1 MSQGPAADFDLMNAL
16 DWSNG
21 VATLPGSEIRF
32 RLSEFGT
39 LEIVTDS
46 HTTIAPPKT
55 QNQEKNITSITC
67 VAFKRES
74 KSNSEGKLEEME
86 KKETAGE
93 GESMPPP
100 IEEQSNTSSPL
111 TVPTAPVTSTE
122 SERPQRLRKKRKL
135 LLDSGDEEDFIDE
148 EEDKVRV
155 HHKGRKPSKQTKS
168 APTAKKK
175 SWNWVSYLEEEKM
188 PAAPLKL
195 FKEHQS
201 FPQSRNGFKVGY
213 KLEGVDPEHPSLYC
227 VLTSVE
233 VQGYRMRLHFDGYP
247 DCYDFWVNADSVDI
261 HQVGW
266 CEKTGHRLTPPKGYK
281 DGEFSWPSYLK
292 QCKSQ
297 AAPKTLF
304 KSYNT
309 PVTPSGFRVG
319 MKLEAVDRKNP
330 SLLCV
335 ATISDIVENRL
346 LIHFDSWDHSY
357 DYWCDA
363 SSPYIRPVGHCK
375 EFGIPLT
382 PPPEYK
388 DPKSF
393 SWEVYLE
400 KTGAQAAPSRAF
412 KVRPAHGFQPQMKL
426 EAVDKRNPMLI
437 RVCTIV
443 QREEN
448 RIQLHFDGWSSFYD
462 YWVDADSPDIHPV
475 GWCAKTSHPLQLP
488 PGVGDTAAI
497 PGQGCPI
504 PGCKGI
510 GHVRGP
516 RYGTHYTA
524 VGCPYSEVNLNRE
537 SLLQD
542 RLSGEKPLPAYSPLK
557 PRRPGTP
564 NPTPDPHPDSPQ
576 SRKSPTPTEEQFG
589 KGSMWEMAEWL
600 EDEAEI
606 KPQIKKGAHTYIR
619 LQLIKQDNN
628 GTDCELSLEQALHE
642 SVFMTSLS
650 PDPGHRIH
658 LCWEQQCHLLPE
670 VSAYSAKTV
679 TKWTTEEVAQFVQQ
693 LPGCTE
699 QASVF
704 REEQIDGVAFL
715 LLTRND
721 LVKIL
726 GLKLGPAL
734 KIYNSILMFNN
745 LEQN

>member
-1 MSQGPAADFDLMNAL
+1 MSQP
-16 DWSNG
+16 
-21 VATLPGSEIRF
+21 V
-32 RLSEFGT
+32 
-39 LEIVTDS
+39 
-46 HTTIAPPKT
+46 
-55 QNQEKNITSITC
+55 
-67 VAFKRES
+67 
-74 KSNSEGKLEEME
+74 
-86 KKETAGE
+86 
-93 GESMPPP
+93 
-100 IEEQSNTSSPL
+100 EEQTITP
-111 TVPTAPVTSTE
+111 TPPTMPTAPVTSTE
-122 SERPQRLRKKRKL
+122 NERPQRLRKKRKL
-135 LLDSGDEEDFIDE
+135 LMDSGDEEDFIDE
-148 EEDKVRV
+148 EEVVHDKVKV

-168 APTAKKK
+168 APAIKKK

-195 FKEHQS
+195 FKEHQT

-261 HQVGW
+261 HPVGW

-297 AAPKTLF
+297 AGPKTLF

-309 PVTPSGFRVG
+309 PVIPSGFRVG

-335 ATISDIVENRL
+335 ATISDIVDNRL
-346 LIHFDSWDHSY
+346 LIHFDNWDHSY

-363 SSPYIRPVGHCK
+363 SNLYIRPVGHSK
-375 EFGIPLT
+375 ELGITLT
-382 PPPEYK
+382 PPPDYK
-388 DPKSF
+388 DPTSF
-393 SWEVYLE
+393 SWEAYLE
-400 KTGAQAAPSRAF
+400 KTGAQAAPARAF
-412 KVRPAHGFQPQMKL
+412 KVRPSHGFQPQMKL

-448 RIQLHFDGWSSFYD
+448 RLKLHFDGWNSLYD
-462 YWVDADSPDIHPV
+462 FWVDADSPDIHPV
-475 GWCAKTSHPLQLP
+475 GWCAKTGHPLQLP

-542 RLSGEKPLPAYSPLK
+542 RLGGEWPLPTYNALK
-557 PRRPGTP
+557 SRRPGTP
-564 NPTPDPHPDSPQ
+564 NPTPDPQPDSPQ
-576 SRKSPTPTEEQFG
+576 SRG
-589 KGSMWEMAEWL
+589 G
-600 EDEAEI
+600 
-606 KPQIKKGAHTYIR
+606 HTYIR
-619 LQLIKQDNN
+619 LQLIKQDKD
-628 GTDCELSLEQALHE
+628 GTDCELSLDQALHE

-679 TKWTTEEVAQFVQQ
+679 TKWTAEEVAQFVHQ

-699 QASVF
+699 KAYVF

>member
-1 MSQGPAADFDLMNAL
+1 MFQGPAADFDLMNAL

-21 VATLPGSEIRF
+21 IATLPGSDIRF

-39 LEIVTDS
+39 LEIITDS
-46 HTTIAPPKT
+46 DTTVTPSNN
-55 QNQEKNITSITC
+55 QNQEKSNTSTTC
-67 VAFKRES
+67 LVPKQD
-74 KSNSEGKLEEME
+74 
-86 KKETAGE
+86 
-93 GESMPPP
+93 
-100 IEEQSNTSSPL
+100 EQSNTPSS
-111 TVPTAPVTSTE
+111 VPTAPVASTE
-122 SERPQRLRKKRKL
+122 NERPQRLRKKRKL

-148 EEDKVRV
+148 EEVVQDKVRS
-155 HHKGRKPSKQTKS
+155 HQRGRKPSKQTKS
-168 APTAKKK
+168 APTTKKK

-213 KLEGVDPEHPSLYC
+213 KLEGIDPEHPSLYC
-227 VLTSVE
+227 VLTTVE
-233 VQGYRMRLHFDGYP
+233 IQGYRIRLHFDGYP

-261 HQVGW
+261 HPVGW

-292 QCKSQ
+292 QCK
-297 AAPKTLF
+297 
-304 KSYNT
+304 
-309 PVTPSGFRVG
+309 
-319 MKLEAVDRKNP
+319 
-330 SLLCV
+330 C
-335 ATISDIVENRL
+335 
-346 LIHFDSWDHSY
+346 DS
-357 DYWCDA
+357 

-375 EFGIPLT
+375 ELGVPLT
-382 PPPEYK
+382 PPPEFK
-388 DPKSF
+388 DPKTF
-393 SWEVYLE
+393 SWETHLE
-400 KTGAQAAPSRAF
+400 KTGAQAAPARAF
-412 KVRPAHGFQPQMKL
+412 KVRPPHGFQPQMKL

-443 QREEN
+443 EREEN
-448 RIQLHFDGWSSFYD
+448 RIKLHFDNWSSLYD

-475 GWCAKTSHPLQLP
+475 GWCAKTGHPLQLP
-488 PGVGDTAAI
+488 PGVGDTATI

-542 RLSGEKPLPAYSPLK
+542 RLIGDRPWPAYNPLK
-557 PRRPGTP
+557 SRRPSTP
-564 NPTPDPHPDSPQ
+564 NPTTDPQPDSPQ
-576 SRKSPTPTEEQFG
+576 SRKCPTPTDEQFG
-589 KGSMWEMAEWL
+589 KGNMWEMAEWL
-600 EDEAEI
+600 EDEAEM

-619 LQLIKQDNN
+619 LQLIKQDTD
-628 GTDCELSLEQALHE
+628 GTDCELSLEQALHQ

-679 TKWTTEEVAQFVQQ
+679 TKWTAEEVAQFVQQ

-704 REEQIDGVAFL
+704 KEEQIDGVAFL

-734 KIYNSILMFNN
+734 KIHNSILMFNN